1 LFAEES
7 ESNGWGDTKAG
18 AQTYNFAK
26 IMSSFRLSLHR
37 SCPPL
42 FNGIAYRMKNF
53 FFGAGQTNGW
63 GQFSCF
69 CLTVECDFYA
79 FLCANEKKQA
89 KFSIKRIHIILC
101 RWCSAT
107 IKISSLSP
115 SHSLKLYILF
125 FFMIMSWTFVDS
137 LDNFHIFFSS
147 SFAFCLC
154 LLQQLLTI
162 LH

>member
-1 LFAEES
+1 LPKRARAMAEETQKQ
-7 ESNGWGDTKAG
+7 EHKLIILRKLCRH
-18 AQTYNFAK
+18 FA
-26 IMSSFRLSLHR
+26 SLSTVHVLHF
-37 SCPPL
+37 L
-42 FNGIAYRMKNF
+42 MVLHTAWNF

-125 FFMIMSWTFVDS
+125 FY
-137 LDNFHIFFSS
+137 DNELNFCRFSR
-147 SFAFCLC
+147 
-154 LLQQLLTI
+154 
-162 LH
+162 